1 MEMEILEIKNTINE
15 RKNLVEELNIK
26 FKLVQGSVYMRTAL
40 WKFSNMRNRKKN
52 K

>member
-1 MEMEILEIKNTINE
+1 MEMEILEMKNTINE

-26 FKLVQGSVYMRTAL
+26 FKLVQGSAHKRIAP
-40 WKFSNMRNRKKN
+40 WKFSNMRNRKK